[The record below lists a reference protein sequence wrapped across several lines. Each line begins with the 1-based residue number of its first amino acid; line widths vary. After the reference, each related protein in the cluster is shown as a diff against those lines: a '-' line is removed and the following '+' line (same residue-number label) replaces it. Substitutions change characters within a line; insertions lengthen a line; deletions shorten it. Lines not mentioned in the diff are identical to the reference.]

1 MGIQMKY
8 VEVLYHQK
16 SWDINRN
23 VSGNYWGLTGCI
35 PQNVH
40 VLCWEHYDQPV
51 PYSQTSPVAQC
62 QLYPS
67 YKSVPDSTPAMCYAS
82 LRVPGSHLRP
92 WWIAGELS
100 NPVHLGALSGET
112 WQKAPAETT

>member
-1 MGIQMKY
+1 MKY

-23 VSGNYWGLTGCI
+23 VSGNYWKIAGCI

-51 PYSQTSPVAQC
+51 PYSQTSPVAQWPG
-62 QLYPS
+62 PS
-67 YKSVPDSTPAMCYAS
+67 DVLCITY
-82 LRVPGSHLRP
+82 GP

-112 WQKAPAETT
+112 WQKAPAETKKKKR

>member
-1 MGIQMKY
+1 MKY

-51 PYSQTSPVAQC
+51 PYSQTNPVAQWPGPVISEL
-62 QLYPS
+62 QISPGFYPS
-67 YKSVPDSTPAMCYAS
+67 DVLCIT
-82 LRVPGSHLRP
+82 
-92 WWIAGELS
+92 
-100 NPVHLGALSGET
+100 
-112 WQKAPAETT
+112 